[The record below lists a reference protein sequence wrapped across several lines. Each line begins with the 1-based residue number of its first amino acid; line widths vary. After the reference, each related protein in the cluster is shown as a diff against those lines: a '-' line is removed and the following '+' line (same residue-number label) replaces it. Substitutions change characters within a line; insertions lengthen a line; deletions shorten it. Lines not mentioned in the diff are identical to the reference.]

1 MKRSLILSKE
11 QAVSRLRLIKERQE
25 EFDPHREAFQFLRK
39 AEQLGCFIK
48 DYGDPEKAQLV
59 LSKLESLLG
68 FDLDGTQNY
77 GALIVRETEVNV
89 FSYWNPISEEEEN
102 KILERKKRELWNK
115 DSKKLP
121 AWYRNRKSK
130 PESKGSKY
138 RR

>member
-1 MKRSLILSKE
+1 MLKE
-11 QAVSRLRLIKERQE
+11 QAVSRLHLIKERQE
-25 EFDPHREAFQFLRK
+25 EFDPYRESLYFLRK

-48 DYGDPEKAQLV
+48 NYGDPEKAQLV

-102 KILERKKRELWNK
+102 SILERKKRELWNK
-115 DSKKLP
+115 HSKKLP
-121 AWYRNRKSK
+121 AWYKNRKSQHQ
-130 PESKGSKY
+130 SKGSKY
-138 RR
+138 RK